1 MSFTYSGWR
10 RMRERTK
17 TRTRTRKTRMRM
29 RMRTRNNILLVTI
42 RKSIVEAD
50 FPLQPSVP
58 PGMEQ
63 ALHHPSADG
72 LLKFNFTEDAPS
84 LS

>member
-10 RMRERTK
+10 RMRGRTK
-17 TRTRTRKTRMRM
+17 TRTRTRKSRM

-42 RKSIVEAD
+42 RKSTVEAD
-50 FPLQPSVP
+50 FPLPPSVP
-58 PGMEQ
+58 PDMEQ
-63 ALHHPSADG
+63 AIHHPSADG
-72 LLKFNFTEDAPS
+72 LLKFKFTEDAPS

>member
-17 TRTRTRKTRMRM
+17 TRTRTRKTRL
-29 RMRTRNNILLVTI
+29 RMRTRNNILLVTV

-50 FPLQPSVP
+50 FPLPPSVP
-58 PGMEQ
+58 PDMEQ
-63 ALHHPSADG
+63 ALHQPSPDG
-72 LLKFNFTEDAPS
+72 LLKFKFTEDAPS

>member
-10 RMRERTK
+10 MMRGMTR
-17 TRTRTRKTRMRM
+17 TRTRTRKTRMR
-29 RMRTRNNILLVTI
+29 RTRNNILLVTL

-50 FPLQPSVP
+50 FPLPPSVP
-58 PGMEQ
+58 PDMEQ
-63 ALHHPSADG
+63 ALHQPSPDG
-72 LLKFNFTEDAPS
+72 LLKFKFTEDALS

>member
-10 RMRERTK
+10 MMRGMTR
-17 TRTRTRKTRMRM
+17 TRTRTRKTRMR
-29 RMRTRNNILLVTI
+29 RTRNNILLVTL

-50 FPLQPSVP
+50 FPLPPSVP
-58 PGMEQ
+58 PDMEQ
-63 ALHHPSADG
+63 ALHQPSPDG
-72 LLKFNFTEDAPS
+72 LLKFKFTEDAPS

>member
-1 MSFTYSGWR
+1 MSFTYSGW
-10 RMRERTK
+10 
-17 TRTRTRKTRMRM
+17 TRTRMRTRKTRMRM
-29 RMRTRNNILLVTI
+29 RRTRNNILPVTV
-42 RKSIVEAD
+42 RKSTVEAD
-50 FPLQPSVP
+50 FPLPSSVP

>member
-1 MSFTYSGWR
+1 MSFTYSGW
-10 RMRERTK
+10 
-17 TRTRTRKTRMRM
+17 TRTRMRTRKTRMRM
-29 RMRTRNNILLVTI
+29 RRTRNNILPVTVT
-42 RKSIVEAD
+42 KSTVEAD
-50 FPLQPSVP
+50 FPLPPSVP

-63 ALHHPSADG
+63 ALHPPSADG

>member
-10 RMRERTK
+10 MMRGMTR
-17 TRTRTRKTRMRM
+17 TRTRTRKTRMR
-29 RMRTRNNILLVTI
+29 RTRNNILLVTV

-50 FPLQPSVP
+50 FPLPPSVP
-58 PGMEQ
+58 PDMEQ

-72 LLKFNFTEDAPS
+72 LLKFKFTEDAPS

>member
-29 RMRTRNNILLVTI
+29 RTRNNILLVTV

-50 FPLQPSVP
+50 FPLPPSVP
-58 PGMEQ
+58 PDMEQ
-63 ALHHPSADG
+63 ALHQPSPDG
-72 LLKFNFTEDAPS
+72 LLKFKFTEDAPS

>member
-1 MSFTYSGWR
+1 
-10 RMRERTK
+10 
-17 TRTRTRKTRMRM
+17 
-29 RMRTRNNILLVTI
+29 MRTRNNILLVTV

-50 FPLQPSVP
+50 FPLPPSVP

>member
-1 MSFTYSGWR
+1 MG
-10 RMRERTK
+10 
-17 TRTRTRKTRMRM
+17 
-29 RMRTRNNILLVTI
+29 RTRNNILLVTL

-50 FPLQPSVP
+50 FPLPPSVP
-58 PGMEQ
+58 PDMEQ

-72 LLKFNFTEDAPS
+72 LLKFKFTEDAPS

>member
-10 RMRERTK
+10 MMRERTK

-29 RMRTRNNILLVTI
+29 RTRNNILPVTV
-42 RKSIVEAD
+42 RKSTVEAD
-50 FPLQPSVP
+50 FPLPPSVP
-58 PGMEQ
+58 PDMEQ
-63 ALHHPSADG
+63 ALHQPSPDG
-72 LLKFNFTEDAPS
+72 LLKFKFTEDAPS

>member
-10 RMRERTK
+10 MMRGMTR
-17 TRTRTRKTRMRM
+17 TRTRTRKTRMG
-29 RMRTRNNILLVTI
+29 RTRNNILSVTI

-50 FPLQPSVP
+50 FPLHPSVP

>member
-29 RMRTRNNILLVTI
+29 RTRNNILLVTI
-42 RKSIVEAD
+42 TKSTVEAD
-50 FPLQPSVP
+50 FPLPPSVP
-58 PGMEQ
+58 PDMEQ

-72 LLKFNFTEDAPS
+72 LLKFKFTEDAPS

>member
-1 MSFTYSGWR
+1 MSFTYSRWR

-17 TRTRTRKTRMRM
+17 TRTRTRKTRM

>member
-1 MSFTYSGWR
+1 M
-10 RMRERTK
+10 
-17 TRTRTRKTRMRM
+17 RTRKTRMG
-29 RMRTRNNILLVTI
+29 RTRNNILLVTL

-50 FPLQPSVP
+50 FPLPPSVP
-58 PGMEQ
+58 PDMEQ

-72 LLKFNFTEDAPS
+72 LLKFKFTEDAPS

>member
-29 RMRTRNNILLVTI
+29 RTRNNILLVTL

-50 FPLQPSVP
+50 FPLPPSVP
-58 PGMEQ
+58 PDMEQ
-63 ALHHPSADG
+63 ALHQPSPDG
-72 LLKFNFTEDAPS
+72 LLKFKFTEDAPS

>member
-10 RMRERTK
+10 RTRGR

-29 RMRTRNNILLVTI
+29 RRTRNNILPVTI
-42 RKSIVEAD
+42 TKSTVEAD
-50 FPLQPSVP
+50 FPLPPSVP
-58 PGMEQ
+58 PDMEQ
-63 ALHHPSADG
+63 ALHQPSPDG
-72 LLKFNFTEDAPS
+72 LLKFKFTEDAPS

>member
-10 RMRERTK
+10 RTRGR

-29 RMRTRNNILLVTI
+29 RRTRNNILPVTV
-42 RKSIVEAD
+42 RKSTVEAD
-50 FPLQPSVP
+50 FPLPPSVP
-58 PGMEQ
+58 PDMEQ
-63 ALHHPSADG
+63 ALHQPSPDG